1 MDIKVIVAAHKPYR
15 MPKDIMYLPLHVGR
29 ALVDQDLGWQGDNTG
44 DNISLKNP
52 YYCELTGLY
61 WAWKNLKA
69 DAIGLVHYR
78 RFFMMNSSS
87 TNLLCH
93 SDKNWDKILTYIDA
107 EKLLSRYPI
116 ILPKNRH
123 YYIETIES
131 QYAHAHNIEHLRK
144 VREIIQ
150 EYKIDYLEAFDKHMS
165 ERSSHMFNM
174 FIMRYEYFYQY
185 CSWLFNILFEL
196 EKVLT
201 KTERTFGFIGERLL
215 DVWLIKHNLSYTEKE
230 IIYMENQH
238 LLKKYKNF
246 LKRFI
251 VNIKI

>member
-1 MDIKVIVAAHKPYR
+1 
-15 MPKDIMYLPLHVGR
+15 
-29 ALVDQDLGWQGDNTG
+29 
-44 DNISLKNP
+44 
-52 YYCELTGLY
+52 
-61 WAWKNLKA
+61 
-69 DAIGLVHYR
+69 
-78 RFFMMNSSS
+78 
-87 TNLLCH
+87 
-93 SDKNWDKILTYIDA
+93 
-107 EKLLSRYPI
+107 
-116 ILPKNRH
+116 
-123 YYIETIES
+123 
-131 QYAHAHNIEHLRK
+131 
-144 VREIIQ
+144 
-150 EYKIDYLEAFDKHMS
+150 MS